1 MEEKYLVE
9 RCHLTP
15 LLEAGEAELVGTR
28 IGHTPVFHLGLLS
41 NAKLCFEQVPVTSP
55 RQMGQVDSS
64 GETGLPSK
72 DLDFRF
78 LLS

>member
-1 MEEKYLVE
+1 MVEEY
-9 RCHLTP
+9 HLTP
-15 LLEAGEAELVGTR
+15 LLEAGEAELVETR

>member
-1 MEEKYLVE
+1 MVEEY
-9 RCHLTP
+9 HLTP
-15 LLEAGEAELVGTR
+15 LLEAGEAKLVETR